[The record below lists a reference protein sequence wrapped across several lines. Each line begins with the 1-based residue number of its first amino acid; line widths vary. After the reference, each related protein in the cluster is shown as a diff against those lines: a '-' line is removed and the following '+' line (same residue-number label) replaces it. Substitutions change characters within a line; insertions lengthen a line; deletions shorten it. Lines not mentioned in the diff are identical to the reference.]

1 MKNLLSGT
9 LTFLLVLPVYL
20 AVGQVPPG
28 YYDPATGLFGLPLQ
42 QALHNIIK
50 NHEVESYGDLWD
62 DYYDTDRKSNGK
74 VWDIYSDVPG
84 GNPPYEYTF
93 FSDQCG
99 NYNSEGD
106 CYNREHSFPQSWF
119 GDGAYP
125 MYSDLYQVYP
135 TDGYV
140 NGKRSNYPYGTVNNP
155 TWTSMNGCKLGN
167 CTYPGYSQTVFEPI
181 NAYKGDLART
191 YFYMAV
197 RYYSEDGSWPG
208 SPMVNGSQ
216 PKPWALAMLR
226 AWHHADPVSEKEINR
241 NNAIYQI
248 QQNRNPFIDHPEYV
262 EYIWGN
268 VSVTETIDIR
278 DYISMVNPVKERI
291 EIALSAEIVNEHWN
305 YSVVSIS
312 GRCMLSGSFSDVSS
326 FSLDISDF
334 EQGPYLFIM
343 INPDSGVRFHSKII
357 KL

>member
-1 MKNLLSGT
+1 MTHLFRST
-9 LTFLLVLPVYL
+9 IFLLIFTSFKLVF
-20 AVGQVPPG
+20 GQIPSG

-42 QALHNIIK
+42 QSLHNIIK
-50 NHEVESYGDLWD
+50 DHQVESYGDLWD
-62 DYYDTDRKSNGK
+62 DYYQTDRKSNGK
-74 VWDIYSDVPG
+74 VWDVYSDVPG
-84 GNPPYEYTF
+84 GSPPYEFTF
-93 FSDQCG
+93 YSDQCG
-99 NYNSEGD
+99 NYNGEGD

-125 MYSDLYQVYP
+125 MYSDLFQVYP

-155 TWTSMNGCKLGN
+155 TWTSMNGGKLGN
-167 CTYPGYSQTVFEPI
+167 CSYTGYSGTVFEPI

-216 PKPWALAMLR
+216 PKPWALSMLR
-226 AWHHADPVSEKEINR
+226 SWHQNDPVSDKEINR
-241 NNAIYQI
+241 NNAVYQI
-248 QQNRNPFIDHPEYV
+248 QENRNPFIDHPEYV

-268 VSVTETIDIR
+268 VAITDDYSLDNFITFTNPVYDCIEFSMASEIMYDHW
-278 DYISMVNPVKERI
+278 DYIL
-291 EIALSAEIVNEHWN
+291 LSADGHQ
-305 YSVVSIS
+305 
-312 GRCMLSGSFSDVSS
+312 LSTGSFSGINEYKINV
-326 FSLDISDF
+326 SDF
-334 EQGPYLFIM
+334 ERGLYILKLI
-343 INPDSGVRFHSKII
+343 DKTTGSGFNSKII

>member
-1 MKNLLSGT
+1 MINILNRTIASMVILSGT
-9 LTFLLVLPVYL
+9 WVY
-20 AVGQVPPG
+20 GQVPPG
-28 YYDPATGLFGLPLQ
+28 YYDPAGGLFGLPLQ

-50 NHEVESYGDLWD
+50 NHQVETYGDLWD
-62 DYYDTDRKSNGK
+62 DYYNTDRKTNGK
-74 VWDIYSDVPG
+74 VWDIYSDIPG
-84 GNPPYEYTF
+84 GTPPYEFTF
-93 FSDQCG
+93 FTDQCG

-119 GDGAYP
+119 GDGTYP
-125 MYSDLYQVYP
+125 MYSDLFQVYP

-155 TWTSMNGCKLGN
+155 TWTSMNGGKLGN
-167 CTYPGYSQTVFEPI
+167 CSYPGYSQTVFEPI

-226 AWHHADPVSEKEINR
+226 AWHQADPVSEKEIAR
-241 NNAIYQI
+241 NNAVYQI
-248 QQNRNPFIDHPEYV
+248 QENRNPFIDHPEYA

-268 VSVTETIDIR
+268 VSVTENMDIR
-278 DYISMVNPVKERI
+278 EYISFVNPVCDQI
-291 EIALSAEIVNEHWN
+291 EISLSGEIMNQNWN
-305 YSVVSIS
+305 FNVLTVSGNSVVS
-312 GRCMLSGSFSDVSS
+312 GNFFGVSS
-326 FSLDISDF
+326 YSVDISDL
-334 EQGPYLFIM
+334 EKGAYLFILSDP
-343 INPDSGVRFHSKII
+343 ITGIRYPSKII